1 MGRKRRWYYPLVVW
15 FMQCFVETRM
25 VENPVHPVDGII
37 GKEEEEWYREDQV
50 RPSVLVDA
58 VIQSRIAHDFGLE
71 PGQREERHE
80 RERLQTRFNLK
91 LDLVFEEPGM
101 SHHVVVEYELVGE
114 TGKDEIQQMD
124 SYERDDAQ

>member
-1 MGRKRRWYYPLVVW
+1 
-15 FMQCFVETRM
+15 M

-37 GKEEEEWYREDQV
+37 GKEEEAASESANHFRTTRTHDPQWYREDQV

-58 VIQSRIAHDFGLE
+58 VIQSRIAHDFSLE

-80 RERLQTRFNLK
+80 WERLQTRFNLK

-124 SYERDDAQ
+124 SYERDDTQ